1 MLFLFFPSN
10 IRNPWS
16 SCASPLPLRGVN
28 STWGSHRGVG
38 VIHDKI
44 AHSGATL
51 YPLLGGMNSDSGL
64 LSLFISWLS
73 IMISFY
79 DL

>member
-10 IRNPWS
+10 TRNPWS
-16 SCASPLPLRGVN
+16 SCASPLPLRGVD
-28 STWGSHRGVG
+28 STWGSRRALG
-38 VIHDKI
+38 VIHDKT

-51 YPLLGGMNSDSGL
+51 YRLPGGMISDSGL

-73 IMISFY
+73 IVISFY
-79 DL
+79 GL